1 MSHLHGLPSM
11 AARVLVVA
19 NHTADSDELLDA
31 IREREAQGPARF
43 TLVVPTTPSGLAWA
57 ADMSAGIP
65 GAVAQMRTAEDR
77 LHEAGVWVDDVRLG
91 CPEPLTSVVDA
102 VNAAHYDEVVVC
114 TLPRRLSRWLRLA
127 LPQRVARA
135 TGLPVNH
142 VVAHSAGVA
151 TDERAAL
158 AAA

>member
-1 MSHLHGLPSM
+1 MSHLHGLPSE

-19 NHTADSDELLDA
+19 NHTADSDELVEA
-31 IREREAQGPARF
+31 IRERDAQGPARF

-65 GAVAQMRTAEDR
+65 AALRQMRIAEDR
-77 LHEAGVWVDDVRLG
+77 LQEAGVWVDDVRLG
-91 CPEPLTSVVDA
+91 CPEPLTSVIDA
-102 VNAAHYDEVVVC
+102 TNAADFDEVVVC

-127 LPQRVARA
+127 LPQRVERT
-135 TGLPVNH
+135 TGLPVTH